1 VESIL
6 KLKLDKISILT
17 KGQDLNDDYSCQKH
31 SFFRLFTNDKVR
43 PDFELGKKKITV
55 WVRKSNVFYLS
66 DLSII
71 FKWFWRFITLINT

>member
-1 VESIL
+1 MESIL

-43 PDFELGKKKITV
+43 PDFELGKKKLQYGFVKAMFFT
-55 WVRKSNVFYLS
+55 
-66 DLSII
+66 
-71 FKWFWRFITLINT
+71 